1 MKSGRFGDELLTVLG
16 DQRRFVVEIGEA
28 SQLGMPLLPLFL
40 GRKEVVPDIAE
51 KFDFHDVNFLH

>member
-1 MKSGRFGDELLTVLG
+1 MKGRSLGDELLTVLG

-51 KFDFHDVNFLH
+51 KFDFHDVNLLH